1 MASHSTL
8 TDPTRQVTLISLVRR
23 TAQLMVAELVE
34 RLTAAGYPDLPAATH
49 PVFEN
54 LDRDGTRLTEL
65 AARADMTHQSMGELI
80 DTLERRGY
88 LERRPDPADGRA
100 RLVCLTN
107 KGRQMARIA
116 LREITS
122 IEADWT
128 HAWQAA
134 GPRTD
139 LRTSLENALAQP
151 TTPPAPPVAWGLSA
165 GGGERGGAH
174 DTTVAGPRRLPT

>member
-1 MASHSTL
+1 MIAEG
-8 TDPTRQVTLISLVRR
+8 TRQVTLISLFRR
-23 TAQLMVAELVE
+23 TAQLMVADLVE

-88 LERRPDPADGRA
+88 VERRPDPVDGRA
-100 RLVCLTN
+100 RLVCLTS
-107 KGRQMARIA
+107 KGRQMARTA
-116 LREITS
+116 LREIAD

-128 HAWQAA
+128 QAWQTA
-134 GPRTD
+134 GLRSD
-139 LRTSLENALAQP
+139 LRTVLEHALRQP
-151 TTPPAPPVAWGLSA
+151 KTPLAPPTPARRSSTK
-165 GGGERGGAH
+165 
-174 DTTVAGPRRLPT
+174 TTLATARTRH